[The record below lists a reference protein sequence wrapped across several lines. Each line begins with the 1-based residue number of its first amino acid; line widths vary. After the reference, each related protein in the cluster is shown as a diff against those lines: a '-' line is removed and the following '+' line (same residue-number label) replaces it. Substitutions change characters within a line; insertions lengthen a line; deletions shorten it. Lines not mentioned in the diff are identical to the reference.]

1 MKKQIQG
8 LTKLVTEFS
17 NTVQMQAKSKDE
29 IEDQLM
35 GELLRGGK
43 LLEDTTDIVIEDKT
57 DLKEIQKMVEIL
69 KNKQGLTVW
78 RIRPGHIRIK
88 LVERSHPSSHY
99 LKPQVLGA
107 VK

>member
-35 GELLRGGK
+35 GELLRGGN

-69 KNKQGLTVW
+69 KNKQGLTV
-78 RIRPGHIRIK
+78 
-88 LVERSHPSSHY
+88 
-99 LKPQVLGA
+99 
-107 VK
+107 